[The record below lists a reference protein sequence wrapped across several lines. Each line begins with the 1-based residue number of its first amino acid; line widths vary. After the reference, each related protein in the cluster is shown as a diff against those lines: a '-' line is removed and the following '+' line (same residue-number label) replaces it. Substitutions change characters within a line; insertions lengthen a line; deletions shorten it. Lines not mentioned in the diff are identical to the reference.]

1 MSWDQTETT
10 NEVQG
15 ENNTIEAM
23 RRALR
28 LGTVFD
34 GSQLVSDP
42 SGEQASK
49 GEVDM
54 MWDGNGRDD
63 WRHAFGAKNVVS
75 ETENA
80 DNAEEAMGKCDSH
93 EQVPSGV
100 TPGQGVKLVTYSDSV
115 HGETL

>member
-10 NEVQG
+10 NDVQG

-54 MWDGNGRDD
+54 M
-63 WRHAFGAKNVVS
+63 
-75 ETENA
+75 
-80 DNAEEAMGKCDSH
+80 
-93 EQVPSGV
+93 
-100 TPGQGVKLVTYSDSV
+100 
-115 HGETL
+115 